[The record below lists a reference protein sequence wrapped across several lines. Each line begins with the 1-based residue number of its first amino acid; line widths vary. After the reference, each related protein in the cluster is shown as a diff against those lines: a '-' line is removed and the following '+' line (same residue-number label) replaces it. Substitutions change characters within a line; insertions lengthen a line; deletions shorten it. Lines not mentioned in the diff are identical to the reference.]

1 MNQSSVYPSLREQPA
16 ASVDSVLKKMLGV
29 LTEFMWNQYDE
40 YGLETMRDDM
50 LFYVRLACS
59 MSPQNPNAITSY
71 AEHCIGLGIQLDDA
85 IQLLQV

>member
-1 MNQSSVYPSLREQPA
+1 MKQSSVYPSLREQPA

-50 LFYVRLACS
+50 LFMYDWRAPCRPKTQTQSRLT
-59 MSPQNPNAITSY
+59 QNTVSVWASN
-71 AEHCIGLGIQLDDA
+71 
-85 IQLLQV
+85 